1 MPILIILKGKK
12 IMSISYYR
20 EQRIMLLGRQNIVLA
35 SEDQEKINLYNY
47 FIKNINSKQDFEQGW
62 YWN

>member
-1 MPILIILKGKK
+1 
-12 IMSISYYR
+12 MSISYYT

-35 SEDQEKINLYNY
+35 SADQEKINLYNY
-47 FIKNINSKQDFEQGW
+47 CIKNINSKQDFEQGW